1 MSQRLRSRVQTR
13 LAALGINPFEA
24 DRRAGL
30 ARGYVNDLLIGKKA
44 SMRPAALGKLAAALD
59 CDPDYLNGVLATP
72 RPGQTPAGTGVAI
85 EGIIEPGVWREPG
98 AELPTRPAPLG
109 PDPRY
114 PADRQHWFIV
124 RGDKSAALG
133 IFDASYVAAVEGIP
147 PREGEM
153 AVIRRRRATGEIETS
168 VRVKTGDT
176 WTAAGTGAAAQE
188 IDDAA
193 AELVGL
199 CVLSL
204 RVFG

>member
-1 MSQRLRSRVQTR
+1 M
-13 LAALGINPFEA
+13 
-24 DRRAGL
+24 
-30 ARGYVNDLLIGKKA
+30 
-44 SMRPAALGKLAAALD
+44 
-59 CDPDYLNGVLATP
+59 
-72 RPGQTPAGTGVAI
+72 
-85 EGIIEPGVWREPG
+85 
-98 AELPTRPAPLG
+98 
-109 PDPRY
+109 
-114 PADRQHWFIV
+114 
-124 RGDKSAALG
+124 
-133 IFDASYVAAVEGIP
+133 AAVEGIP